1 MPPVEVQCLPRS
13 SVEAVARGLSPV
25 GELEQQMSP
34 LKIVDKAMQIPLVA
48 DAVVLTKSKVAPL
61 VESVTPMAAQLEG
74 PMIGLKNK
82 AEEILSSKL
91 PEEVKTNVTSAVANT
106 VTNLD
111 DLACKGLDHLTDSV
125 PVLKSSTPEVLETSK
140 EVAMTYVGLVK
151 EYVASFTIAQIALKL
166 GDVGL
171 DMVDSTLKKTGLD
184 EKIPV
189 SNLLLNKVRRETRAM
204 RRAGMKRR
212 GGFAP
217 PAKSI
222 GEVSMFGAVC
232 EILGVNFFL
241 SAIGLV
247 LVPRNKSDASFNKLV
262 DVSDDEEALTVQQR
276 LSPEKID
283 AYESDKDPD
292 YVPSEASEDSL
303 EYDSD
308 AEVEENVKASESG
321 VVYEDEHAKVITE
334 SASEQEPVVVDT
346 EFDVGVVGGTK
357 DVVDL
362 ECGVPATEVTSA
374 NGPEQETVLDKEGVI
389 EVGKGSGTTPA
400 KQVSVTEGTEK
411 VEIVDLSDNDE
422 YVGSADI
429 KESNT
434 LQESGVEEIPIE
446 ACIEEVK
453 ACIEEVEACI
463 EEGMIEDSGEKDCL
477 AEDDVV
483 EVREEAN
490 EEDSELD

>member
-1 MPPVEVQCLPRS
+1 MPPVEVQSFPRS
-13 SVEAVARGLSPV
+13 TIEAVARGLSP
-25 GELEQQMSP
+25 GAELEQQMSP
-34 LKIVDKAMQIPLVA
+34 LKIVDKAMQLPLVA
-48 DAVVLTKSKVAPL
+48 DAVTLTKSKVSPL

-82 AEEILSSKL
+82 AEEILRAQL
-91 PEEVKTNVTSAVANT
+91 PEEVKANVTSAVANT

-111 DLACKGLDHLTDSV
+111 NLACKGLDHLTDSV

-140 EVAMTYVGLVK
+140 EFAMSYVGLVK

-184 EKIPV
+184 DKIPV
-189 SNLLLNKVRRETRAM
+189 SITILNKVRRETRAM

-222 GEVSMFGAVC
+222 GEVSMLGAVC
-232 EILGVNFFL
+232 EILGVNLFL

-262 DVSDDEEALTVQQR
+262 DVSDDEESLTVEQR
-276 LSPEKID
+276 LSPEKLD

-292 YVPSEASEDSL
+292 YAPSEASEDSL
-303 EYDSD
+303 EYDSN
-308 AEVEENVKASESG
+308 AEVEVKASESG
-321 VVYEDEHAKVITE
+321 VVYEDEHAKVIAE

-346 EFDVGVVGGTK
+346 EFS
-357 DVVDL
+357 VDL
-362 ECGVPATEVTSA
+362 VE
-374 NGPEQETVLDKEGVI
+374 ET
-389 EVGKGSGTTPA
+389 

-411 VEIVDLSDNDE
+411 VEIVDLSDNDD
-422 YVGSADI
+422 VGSAEVE
-429 KESNT
+429 ESNT
-434 LQESGVEEIPIE
+434 PQDSGVGETPIE

-453 ACIEEVEACI
+453 SCIEEVEACI
-463 EEGMIEDSGEKDCL
+463 EEGVIEDCGENEDCL
-477 AEDDVV
+477 AEDEAV
-483 EVREEAN
+483 EVCGEAN